1 MFTDITKTYS
11 LTGLNDYKRFAC
23 PLTLDETTI
32 LLAVTWLLQIPDL
45 KTCQQ
50 TLVNGGKS
58 SSLKQKET
66 VAGTDCLEKSQ
77 YNELQF
83 LNKKFI

>member
-1 MFTDITKTYS
+1 M
-11 LTGLNDYKRFAC
+11 A
-23 PLTLDETTI
+23 
-32 LLAVTWLLQIPDL
+32 WLLQIPDL
-45 KTCQQ
+45 KTGQQ

-66 VAGTDCLEKSQ
+66 VAGKDCLEKSL

>member
-1 MFTDITKTYS
+1 M
-11 LTGLNDYKRFAC
+11 
-23 PLTLDETTI
+23 
-32 LLAVTWLLQIPDL
+32 TWLLQIPDL
-45 KTCQQ
+45 KTGQQ

-66 VAGTDCLEKSQ
+66 VAGTDCLEKSL

-83 LNKKFI
+83 LSKKFI